1 MINFDFRTTTGVY
14 VGARN
19 VYIAQVKGTL
29 FGLRLVKF
37 ARTEFSTQS
46 QTRLGELSKEKTAAL
61 VKAIKKLIRENNLKV
76 KRVVTALPG
85 QEVIIRYFQMPKIPK
100 SEWQTAIKFEAK
112 KYVPFK
118 IEELIWDSHV
128 ILPAA
133 KDTDKMEVT
142 FVAVKKE
149 TAQTHLTL
157 LKEVGLKVQALEPA
171 PFSLV
176 RMLTFSKQLE
186 KDKPIAIVDID
197 YGMADIN
204 IVKNRICYLT
214 RDVSLPLEE
223 ELVFENLANEIR
235 MSLDYYEKLFPTE
248 VVGKILLC
256 GEVEL
261 GDWDRD
267 LAEELK
273 IVVEKADPLKAIDFE
288 TPLPLNMAVAIGLT
302 LRGRT
307 WRAQEVNLLQQVQ
320 KVEPAVSTTKEL
332 FEFTP
337 QIRRAIVR
345 GLTVSCI
352 GLMLFYVAMYR
363 QVFQKR
369 KALKQKIALRPAVH
383 LPVGSLSLSELQDL
397 EKELNEKLSSL
408 ALIIDKRILWTIK
421 FNELSKIIVPGLW
434 LTDLYFTEE
443 ITKDNRAIRSFDIK
457 GIAYHEDPVQE
468 IGIITKFVSKLK
480 ENKGFSDGLGEITLE
495 SMTSAQLQEKV
506 IKEFSISCVK

>member
-1 MINFDFRTTTGVY
+1 MINFNLRTTTGIY
-14 VGARN
+14 VGTRN
-19 VYIAQVKGTL
+19 VYIAQLKGTL

-37 ARTEFSTQS
+37 ARTEIQPQS
-46 QTRLGELSKEKTAAL
+46 QTRPADLSKEKTTAL
-61 VKAIKKLIRENNLKV
+61 VKAIKKVIRENNLKAKKV
-76 KRVVTALPG
+76 ITALPG

-100 SEWQTAIKFEAK
+100 SERETAIKFEAK
-112 KYVPFK
+112 KYIPFK
-118 IEELIWDSHV
+118 IEELIWDFHV
-128 ILPAA
+128 VLP
-133 KDTDKMEVT
+133 KDKEKNKMDIT

-149 TAQTHLTL
+149 AAQRHLTL
-157 LKEVGLKVQALEPA
+157 LKEAGLKVQVLEPA

-186 KDKPIAIVDID
+186 KDRPVAIVDID
-197 YGMADIN
+197 DGMADIN

-223 ELVFENLANEIR
+223 ELIFENLANEIR
-235 MSLDYYEKLFPTE
+235 MSLDYYEKLFPAE
-248 VVGKILLC
+248 MVSKILLC

-261 GDWDRD
+261 GDWDKD

-307 WRAQEVNLLQQVQ
+307 RRVQEVNLLQVR
-320 KVEPAVSTTKEL
+320 KVEPAVSTAKEFL
-332 FEFTP
+332 ELTP

-345 GLTVSCI
+345 ALVVSCI
-352 GLMLFYVAMYR
+352 GLMLLYVATYR

-369 KALKQKIALRPAVH
+369 KELKQKISLRPTVH
-383 LPVGSLSLSELQDL
+383 LPISSFSFSELQDL
-397 EKELNEKLSSL
+397 EKELTEKLSSL
-408 ALIIDKRILWTIK
+408 VLIIDKRILWTIK

-434 LTDLYFTEE
+434 LTDLYFSEE
-443 ITKDNRAIRSFDIK
+443 ITKDNRANRSLNIK
-457 GIAYHEDPVQE
+457 GVAYHEDPVQE
-468 IGIITKFVSKLK
+468 IGMITKFVSNLK

-495 SMTSAQLQEKV
+495 SMASVQLQEKV
-506 IKEFSISCVK
+506 VKEFSISCKK